1 MSWPHLQEID
11 IDMEME
17 DDLRRKNNRFPYIY
31 CFVPFSKSIWVLV
44 SIPCHKEWLKSNKST
59 TNQILDNYM
68 FHHVPL
74 HCTHL
79 PWNILFFSTWLVSHR
94 HSCWIIGDGNHGFMM
109 IYASTILQLG
119 RCSWSWLEADKAF
132 CTFLSRKGQDPGS
145 SWAPRWKK
153 TLRVWNN
160 PPTPW
165 NDQYIEHISW
175 NIPPRNPD
183 SELDLFIV
191 GGTQIEGIKKSQ
203 TIGCIPTITRNGV
216 CELYYAQLEV
226 YHWDYHTAGIYAAGI
241 AFFSYN

>member
-1 MSWPHLQEID
+1 M
-11 IDMEME
+11 
-17 DDLRRKNNRFPYIY
+17 Y

-44 SIPCHKEWLKSNKST
+44 SIPCRKEWLKSNKST

-132 CTFLSRKGQDPGS
+132 CTFLSGKGQDPGS

-175 NIPPRNPD
+175 NIPPSKPWFRAGPIHCWGHTNWRNQEIPD
-183 SELDLFIV
+183 QWLHPDNYEKWSLWTILCTTWGLSLGLPHCRYICCRNCILFVQLRNV
-191 GGTQIEGIKKSQ
+191 GS
-203 TIGCIPTITRNGV
+203 RR
-216 CELYYAQLEV
+216 
-226 YHWDYHTAGIYAAGI
+226 
-241 AFFSYN
+241 